1 MNHEE
6 IQEELPQLIAGT
18 LSPEKEQE
26 MLHHLAACSECRRE
40 LAFWAKISM
49 QMKADLPAVP
59 KEALQDVKTAL
70 FDGGKHRAG
79 LLERLEKLGEVLQAT
94 GEACRLAVSLG
105 GRI

>member
-18 LSPEKEQE
+18 LSPEKEQAV
-26 MLHHLAACSECRRE
+26 LQHLAQCGECRRE
-40 LAFWAKISM
+40 LAFWAQVSVQVKSE
-49 QMKADLPAVP
+49 LPAVP

-70 FDGGKHRAG
+70 FHGGKHRIG
-79 LLERLEKLGEVLQAT
+79 LFERLEKLGEVLQVT